1 MLGKTDP
8 QGNFFDSYIEEYF
21 LPKEHEL
28 LKIKEK
34 VDFSFIEEETR
45 DLYSEEVGRPSHPP
59 LVMFKILFLEF
70 YYNLSDVEVARQLK
84 FNVLFRYFTDLKAED
99 PIPDD
104 TSLVVFR
111 KRLGEERFEKI
122 FDNFVRQCKEKG
134 LLKEKLKAIDATHIV
149 ADVAIPNTVN
159 LLREGRKRVLRELE
173 KEKKILDQSL
183 KKYLPE
189 KPSRRPTKEDLAKEL
204 NLSKELIEQVKG
216 KYSLRV
222 EKIIGL
228 LEKIAGPDKKRKLVS
243 FVDPEARFGT
253 RFAGYKAHIAKDE
266 SEIIT
271 SCETL
276 PGDQNEGEKS
286 NLESLLKK
294 EDEKGLTAQALA
306 ADALYDSLANRLT
319 IEKREMKHYIPEKR
333 KKKKLDSFIY
343 TEKEDK
349 FICQKGYSS
358 IGKTYHE
365 DGYVYYFSS
374 RFCRQCDE
382 KKECPCNKDRPTLY
396 VSQSHLLYLKT
407 DPEERKKALKKRRR
421 IEAKFGEAK
430 KHHAM
435 ARARYR
441 GRWRVAIQV
450 FMTFIVINL
459 KRMAKLL
466 EIRENAMRF
475 ALPSG

>member
-8 QGNFFDSYIEEYF
+8 QGSFFDSYVQEYF

-28 LKIKEK
+28 LKIKES

-45 DLYSEEVGRPSHPP
+45 DLYSKEIGRPSHPP
-59 LVMFKILFLEF
+59 VGMFKIIFLEF

-134 LLKEKLKAIDATHIV
+134 LLKERLKAIDATHIV

-159 LLREGRKRVLRELE
+159 LLREGRKRVLRQLE

-216 KYSLRV
+216 KYSFRV
-222 EKIIGL
+222 EKITGL
-228 LEKIAGPDKKRKLVS
+228 LEKIAGPEKKRKLVS

-294 EDEKGLTAQALA
+294 EDNKGLTAQALA
-306 ADALYDSLANRLT
+306 ADALYDFLANRLT

-382 KKECPCNKDRPTLY
+382 KKECPCNKERPTLY

-421 IEAKFGEAK
+421 IEAKFGQAK

-450 FMTFIVINL
+450 FMTFIVMNL
-459 KRMAKLL
+459 KRMVKLL
-466 EIRENAMRF
+466 QIRGNTMRLG
-475 ALPSG
+475 LPSG

>member
-1 MLGKTDP
+1 
-8 QGNFFDSYIEEYF
+8 
-21 LPKEHEL
+21 
-28 LKIKEK
+28 
-34 VDFSFIEEETR
+34 
-45 DLYSEEVGRPSHPP
+45 
-59 LVMFKILFLEF
+59 
-70 YYNLSDVEVARQLK
+70 
-84 FNVLFRYFTDLKAED
+84 
-99 PIPDD
+99 
-104 TSLVVFR
+104 LVVFR

-134 LLKEKLKAIDATHIV
+134 LLKERLKAIDATHIV

-159 LLREGRKRVLRELE
+159 LLREGRKRVLGQLE
-173 KEKKILDQSL
+173 KEKKI
-183 KKYLPE
+183 
-189 KPSRRPTKEDLAKEL
+189 KEDLAEEL

-216 KYSLRV
+216 KYSFHV
-222 EKIIGL
+222 EKITGL
-228 LEKIAGPDKKRKLVS
+228 LEKIAGPEKKRKLVS

-374 RFCRQCDE
+374 RFCKQCDE

-407 DPEERKKALKKRRR
+407 DPEKRKKALKKRRR

-430 KHHAM
+430 KNHAM

-450 FMTFIVINL
+450 FMTFIVLNL
-459 KRMAKLL
+459 KRMVKLL
-466 EIRENAMRF
+466 EIKQDTVSL